1 VRCLHAGLL
10 TLVWLALLPAAA
22 GAAEPVALPALS
34 ARVTDLTGTLDATQ
48 RGRLEAQLA
57 AIERSGRAQVA
68 VLLLP
73 TIQPE
78 PIEAFGIRLAEA
90 WKIGLKGAD
99 NGVIVIV
106 AKDDRK
112 TRIEVGYGLEG
123 AIPDA
128 IAKRIVAERMA
139 PRFKQGDFF
148 GGLADAVTALAAALG
163 GEAPPAVKT
172 SAAPAAESGG
182 GGTMV
187 WLMALLMF
195 ANVARRM
202 LGSFGALAI
211 SGLGA
216 WIAYAVF
223 ASVPLAVAAALLV
236 FLLSFA
242 RFGGTGSGG
251 GDWSSGGGSSSG
263 GGFSSGGG
271 GGFSGGGGSF
281 GGGGASG
288 DW

>member
-172 SAAPAAESGG
+172 SSAPAAESGG

-216 WIAYAVF
+216 WIAYSVF

>member
-1 VRCLHAGLL
+1 MRRVWSVLL
-10 TLVWLALLPAAA
+10 ALVWLVLLPA
-22 GAAEPVALPALS
+22 GSRAAEPVPLPALN
-34 ARVTDLTGTLDATQ
+34 ARITDLTATLDATQ

-57 AIERSGRAQVA
+57 AIERNRGAQVA
-68 VLLLP
+68 VLILP
-73 TIQPE
+73 STQPE
-78 PIEAFGIRLAEA
+78 AIEQFGIRLAEA
-90 WKIGLKGAD
+90 WKIGHKGAD

-112 TRIEVGYGLEG
+112 MRIEVGYGLEG

-128 IAKRIVAERMA
+128 IASRIIRERMA

-148 GGLADAVTALAAALG
+148 GGIAEALTTLETVLG
-163 GEAPPAVKT
+163 GETPPAAT
-172 SAAPAAESGG
+172 GGTASSAAASGDWD
-182 GGTMV
+182 TMP

-195 ANVARRM
+195 SGLARK
-202 LGSFGALAI
+202 LFGVIGALAI
-211 SGLGA
+211 SGFGA
-216 WIAYAVF
+216 WLAYSAF
-223 ASVPLAVAAALLV
+223 ASLPLAVAAALLV

-242 RFGGTGSGG
+242 RFGGTGTGG
-251 GDWSSGGGSSSG
+251 WSSGGGSSSG
-263 GGFSSGGG
+263 GGFSG